1 MLPLGT
7 DSARTQQGKTTIHDN
22 LNFLTVYL
30 HSIGFGSMLE
40 NHRELETESH
50 GNNEA

>member
-7 DSARTQQGKTTIHDN
+7 DSARTQQGKATIHDN
-22 LNFLTVYL
+22 LNFLKVYL
-30 HSIGFGSMLE
+30 QSTGFGSMQK
-40 NHRELETESH
+40 NQRELETESH